1 MRRIHLLRV
10 AEEAHAFEPLLRA
23 AAEAGLRVG
32 WLELQAPPQPPEILR
47 AALDAGGERA
57 VAVGEGW
64 TVTARPRKG
73 AARMRELMRQQFLGC
88 TLVLVHGEAGAPDAP
103 ALAPAED
110 GAWRVSIPGGQE
122 RRLTLDQFVAAL
134 REPRPFAPAEPVT

>member
-10 AEEAHAFEPLLRA
+10 AEEAHVFAPLLRA
-23 AAEAGLRVG
+23 AAAAGMRVG
-32 WLELQAPPQPPEILR
+32 WLELGAPPQPPEILR
-47 AALDAGGERA
+47 SALEAGGERA
-57 VAVGEGW
+57 VAVGDGW

-73 AARMRELMRQQFLGC
+73 AARLRELMRQQFLGC
-88 TLVLVHGEAGAPDAP
+88 TLVLVHGEADAP

-110 GAWRVSIPGGQE
+110 GVWRVSIPGGNE
-122 RRLTLDQFVAAL
+122 RRLTLDQLVAAL

>member
-1 MRRIHLLRV
+1 MF
-10 AEEAHAFEPLLRA
+10 APLLRA
-23 AAEAGLRVG
+23 AVEAGLRVG
-32 WLELQAPPQPPEILR
+32 WLELQAPPQPPEVLA

-88 TLVLVHGEAGAPDAP
+88 ALVLVRGEADAP
-103 ALAPAED
+103 SLAPAGE
-110 GAWRVSIPGGQE
+110 GAWRVSIPGGKE
-122 RRLTLDQFVAAL
+122 RQLTVDQLVAAL

>member
-10 AEEAHAFEPLLRA
+10 AEEARVFEPLLRA
-23 AAEAGLRVG
+23 AAEAGLRIG
-32 WLELQAPPQPPEILR
+32 WLELQAPPQPPEVLR
-47 AALDAGGERA
+47 VALAAGGERA

-73 AARMRELMRQQFLGC
+73 PARMRELMRQQFLGC
-88 TLVLVHGEAGAPDAP
+88 ALVLVHGDVDAP
-103 ALAPAED
+103 SLAPASE
-110 GAWRVSIPGGQE
+110 GTWRVDIPGGRE
-122 RRLTLDQFVAAL
+122 RRLTVDQLVAAL

>member
-1 MRRIHLLRV
+1 LHRIHLLRV
-10 AEEAHAFEPLLRA
+10 ADEAHVYEPLLRA

-32 WLELQAPPQPPEILR
+32 WLELQAPPQPPEVLR
-47 AALDAGGERA
+47 AALGAGGDRA

-73 AARMRELMRQQFLGC
+73 ASRLRELMRQQFLGC
-88 TLVLVHGEAGAPDAP
+88 TLVLVHGEADAP
-103 ALAPAED
+103 TLAAVGE
-110 GAWRVSIPGGQE
+110 GAWHVAIPGGAE
-122 RRLTLDQFVAAL
+122 RRLTLEQLVAAL